1 MRKIVGIILI
11 IAMSVLCF
19 GCSNK
24 ESQDPIKV
32 EMTVREYGVIT
43 FELYPDKAPI
53 TVDNF
58 VKLAESGFYD
68 GMRIHRVQQNFVIQ
82 GGNPQ
87 LVGKSAVPTIKGEFA
102 ANGVKNDLEH
112 MKGAL
117 SMARQGNDY
126 NSASSQFFICSG
138 DCRSSLDGKYAC
150 FGYVVSGMN
159 VVDMINSKAASSAQ
173 MGMIENVADMPI
185 IDSVK
190 VIRNQEG

>member
-1 MRKIVGIILI
+1 MRKIVCVLLI
-11 IAMSVLCF
+11 CVMSVLAF
-19 GCSNK
+19 GCSK
-24 ESQDPIKV
+24 KSTDPIKV
-32 EMTVREYGVIT
+32 EMTIREYGVIT

-68 GMRIHRVQQNFVIQ
+68 GMKIHRVQRNFVIQ

-87 LVGKSAVPTIKGEFA
+87 LAGKEQIPTIKGEFA
-102 ANGVKNDLEH
+102 ANGVTNDLEH

-117 SMARQGNDY
+117 SMARQGDNYD
-126 NSASSQFFICSG
+126 SASSQFFICSG

-150 FGYVVSGMN
+150 FGYVVSGMD
-159 VVDMINSKAASSAQ
+159 VVDMINSKAAGSGQ
-173 MGMIENVADMPI
+173 MGIIENMADMPI